1 MKRLKDTY
9 DMLRKGVNNLE
20 NVVSS
25 NINYY
30 KDVFG
35 ALPEHQK
42 DEAQRRLAIC
52 TNCPFNSKNRWW
64 TDTQG
69 NEHTHYNTTREDEH
83 CTACGCP
90 IEKKIF
96 SFNEKCGLSYI
107 TELRTFKGKDE
118 NGNEIVQLTSSHD
131 NRAEYPLVYNWQP
144 LWEEYNTETK

>member
-9 DMLRKGVNNLE
+9 DMLRKGVKNID

-52 TNCPFNSKNRWW
+52 TNCPFNSKNSKFI
-64 TDTQG
+64 DAEG
-69 NEHTHYNTTREDEH
+69 NEHSHYNSTRTDEH

-107 TELRTFKGKDE
+107 TELKTIQE
-118 NGNEIVQLTSSHD
+118 NNQTILTSTHD
-131 NRAEYPLVYNWQP
+131 TREGHPLVYNWQP
-144 LWEEYNTETK
+144 LWLEYNQQ

>member
-9 DMLRKGVNNLE
+9 DMLRKGGKNFG

-52 TNCPFNSKNRWW
+52 TNCPFNSKNRYFK
-64 TDTQG
+64 DTEE
-69 NEHTHYNTTREDEH
+69 NEHTHYDTTREDEH

-107 TELRTFKGKDE
+107 TELKIVYENNLPLLVHKTDERVGK
-118 NGNEIVQLTSSHD
+118 
-131 NRAEYPLVYNWQP
+131 PLLYNWQP
-144 LWEEYNTETK
+144 LWNEYNTETK